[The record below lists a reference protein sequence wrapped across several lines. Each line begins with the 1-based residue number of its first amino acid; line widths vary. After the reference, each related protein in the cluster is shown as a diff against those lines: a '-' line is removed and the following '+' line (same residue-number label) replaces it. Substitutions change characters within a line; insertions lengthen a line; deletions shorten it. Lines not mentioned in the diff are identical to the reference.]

1 MPDLALIVQAL
12 DFVDDHLKEPIGVA
26 DMAASVGY
34 SLYHFCRTFNEAT
47 HHTPYDYLMRRRLS
61 EAARTLLQTQARII
75 DVALDY
81 QFNNPETFSRAF
93 RRMFDMQPSQ
103 LRRLGGVDKRRLMP
117 RLTLA
122 HLQQIGKGAYL
133 IPVLEERSSF
143 QVAGVMTIK
152 RDQTSAEQL
161 QDLLARELRA
171 HARAITGGSHYG
183 ITCYPEDRAEPRVLY
198 MAAVEAREL
207 DLAGTALVVKT
218 IPAAKYARFIH
229 KGPVSQIHLT
239 LDYVYHTWLPK
250 SGECQVYPWIIEQYS
265 SHYREANLEAS
276 ESRLLIP
283 IG

>member
-12 DFVDDHLKEPIGVA
+12 DFVDDHLQEPIGVA
-26 DMAASVGY
+26 DMAATVGY
-34 SLYHFCRTFNEAT
+34 SLYHFCRTFNKAT

-61 EAARTLLQTQARII
+61 EAAQTLLQTQARII

-93 RRMFDMQPSQ
+93 RRMFDVQPSQ
-103 LRRLGGVDKRRLMP
+103 LRKLGSVDERRLMP

-133 IPVLEERSSF
+133 KPVLEERSSF
-143 QVAGVMTIK
+143 QVAGIMTIK
-152 RDQTSAEQL
+152 QDRNSAEQL
-161 QDLLARELRA
+161 QDLLARELRTRA
-171 HARAITGGSHYG
+171 QAITVGSHYG
-183 ITCYPEDRAEPRVLY
+183 ITCYSEDRAEPSVLY

-207 DLAGTALVVKT
+207 DFAGTALVVKT
-218 IPAAKYARFIH
+218 IPATKYACFIH

-250 SGECQVYPWIIEQYS
+250 SGERQVNPWIIEQYS
-265 SHYREANLEAS
+265 GHYREANLETS